1 MKPRM
6 QPISDDQYQK
16 IDREILA
23 SLPSQQE
30 LGQFFDSNA
39 IKNEAIQLSG
49 EVVVVGSGSLSP
61 EEKSKLLIELV
72 QDDMNLGQLKKQL
85 QDQREKS
92 FIGNDPVA
100 KEAFQKQVNDLE
112 SSVRNFD
119 SEWSQKNRDRNKK
132 RQESENTEQA

>member
-1 MKPRM
+1 M
-6 QPISDDQYQK
+6 QPISTDQYQK

-23 SLPSQQE
+23 SLPSPQE
-30 LGQFFDSNA
+30 LNQFFDSNA

-49 EVVVVGSGSLSP
+49 EAVVVKSGGITP
-61 EEKSKLLIELV
+61 EEKNKLLIELV

-92 FIGNDPVA
+92 FTGADPIA
-100 KEAFQKQVNDLE
+100 KEAFEKQVNELE

-119 SEWSQKNRDRNKK
+119 LEWSQKNRERMKQ
-132 RQESENTEQA
+132 RQE